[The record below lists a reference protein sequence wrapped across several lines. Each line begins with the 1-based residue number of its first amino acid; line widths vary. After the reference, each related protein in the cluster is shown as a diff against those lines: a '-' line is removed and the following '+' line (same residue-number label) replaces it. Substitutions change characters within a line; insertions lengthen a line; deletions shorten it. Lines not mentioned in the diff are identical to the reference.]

1 MKPMSTNVP
10 RKVLVVRLGAI
21 GDVVNALVFAT
32 ALKDAAPETSI
43 GWAVHQLAEPL
54 VEGHS
59 ALDRVHVWPRARGL
73 DGFFH
78 VLKEIRR
85 QSYDLAV
92 DLQRITKSS
101 LLARLSGAPR
111 VLGFDRKRAK
121 ELSWI
126 WTREQI
132 PEGDSGAHM
141 VDQYLEFARY
151 LGTPEPMPRHDLFSF
166 PSAEKW
172 AQELVSQ
179 MGAAPIIIHLGAT
192 KPANWWLPERIAELA
207 GACRD
212 ELGSPVCLTG
222 GDKDRGIA
230 QAAIE
235 ALQKSSPKPGL
246 YDLIGCT
253 DLKQLIAICAR
264 ARLWIGCDTG
274 PMHIAAACGTPVVAL
289 FGPSDPRRTGPF
301 RKDGRIVRVPLPCSP
316 CNQRHCHQP
325 RHACM
330 EDITVGMVLRAA
342 HATVST

>member
-1 MKPMSTNVP
+1 MTPISTNVP

-54 VEGHS
+54 VEGHP
-59 ALDRVHVWPRARGL
+59 ALDHVHVWPRARGL
-73 DGFFH
+73 DGFCH
-78 VLKEIRR
+78 VLKEIRL
-85 QSYDLAV
+85 QAYDLAV

-101 LLARLSGAPR
+101 LLARLSGAQR

-126 WTREQI
+126 WTRERI
-132 PEGDSGAHM
+132 PEGDSVAHM
-141 VDQYLEFARY
+141 IDQYLEFARY
-151 LGTPEPMPRHDLFSF
+151 LGIQDPKPRHDLSSA
-166 PSAEKW
+166 PRAEKW
-172 AQELVSQ
+172 AQDLVGK
-179 MGAAPIIIHLGAT
+179 MGAAPILIDLGAT
-192 KPANWWLPERIAELA
+192 KPANRWSPERVAELA
-207 GACRD
+207 VACRS
-212 ELGSPVCLTG
+212 ELDSPVCFTG
-222 GDKDRGIA
+222 GLEDRGTA
-230 QAAIE
+230 RAALE
-235 ALQKSSPKPGL
+235 AAYGRSAKLGL

-274 PMHIAAACGTPVVAL
+274 PMHIASACGTPVVAL

-301 RKDGRIVRVPLPCSP
+301 GKVGRVVRVPPPCSP
-316 CNQRHCHQP
+316 CNQRHCRQP

-342 HATVST
+342 EASVGK